1 MKPNTALLSRK
12 TRVELQNPSEPN
24 LFREQFPYTSVPRIL
39 FDGYEVPINPPAEIW
54 ITDTTFRDGQQAR
67 PPYTP
72 EQIAQLYEFLYRL
85 GGRSGVIRQ
94 SEFFLYSNRDRK
106 AVELCLAKGYKYPEV
121 TGWIRA
127 KSEDF
132 KLVHDMGLTET
143 GILTSASD
151 YHIYLKLGLD
161 RRRAFDQYI
170 GIVRDALD
178 AGIRPRCHLEDITR
192 ADFYGFVLPFAQA
205 LMDLEAQSR
214 IPVKIRLCDTLG
226 LGVWLGAATLPRSI
240 PKLIHG
246 LIHEAGVPSERLE
259 WHGHNDF
266 HLVHANGMAAWL
278 YGCSALNCS
287 ILGFGERTGNP
298 PIEAA
303 VMAYVSIT
311 GKDEDVDTTV
321 ITEIAE
327 YCERELGFK
336 IPANEPFIGS
346 EFNSTSAGIHADGA
360 AKDREI
366 YTIFDTEKL
375 LRRSLGITINDKS
388 GVAGI
393 ALWVNMHFKLKGDQQ
408 VSKKHPGVIRIAKE
422 IQHQYEQGRL
432 TNMSTEEMETLAR
445 KHIPE
450 LAISDL
456 DRMKK
461 RAGKLALHLVERLT
475 EMPEFKR
482 MDVPAMESILQKMA
496 DENPFIQYCYVTDL
510 NGMKVTRNITQRTE
524 AAKYK
529 DFGKESFADREWFT
543 EPLKNG
549 KPHVTGLYTSK
560 LTKALCITVSDVIE
574 NDQGD
579 IVGVLGIDIKFEELV
594 RVGPEDT
601 SLTGDTGHNDS
612 GGAPGAC
619 GPADTCSA

>member
-1 MKPNTALLSRK
+1 MTKSSALISRK
-12 TRVELQNPSEPN
+12 KRIELQNPSEPN
-24 LFREQFPYTSVPRIL
+24 LFREQFPYRNVPRVL
-39 FDGYEVPINPPAEIW
+39 FDGHEVPMNPPAEIW

-72 EQIAQLYEFLYRL
+72 KQVAQLYEFLYRL

-94 SEFFLYSNRDRK
+94 CEFFLYSSRDRK
-106 AVELCLAKGYKYPEV
+106 AVELCLAKGYEYPEV

-127 KSEDF
+127 RVEDF
-132 KLVHDMGLTET
+132 GLVREMGLAET

-151 YHIYLKLGLD
+151 YHIYNKLGMD
-161 RRRAFDQYI
+161 RKQAFEQYL
-170 GIVRDALD
+170 GIVRAALD

-192 ADFYGFVLPFAQA
+192 ADFYGFVVPFAQA

-214 IPVKIRLCDTLG
+214 IPIKIRLCDTLG
-226 LGVWLGAATLPRSI
+226 FGVGLAAAALPRSI

-278 YGCSALNCS
+278 YGCSALNCT

-303 VMAYVSIT
+303 ALAYISLT
-311 GKDEDVDTTV
+311 GRDQDIDTTV

-336 IPANEPFIGS
+336 IPADDPFVGS

-366 YTIFDTEKL
+366 YTIFDTEKIL
-375 LRRSLGITINDKS
+375 NRPLGITINDKS

-393 ALWVNMHFKLKGDQQ
+393 ALWVNMHFKLDGERQ
-408 VSKKHPGVIRIAKE
+408 VSKKHPGVARIAKE
-422 IQHQYEQGRL
+422 IQRQYEQGRS
-432 TNMSTEEMETLAR
+432 TTMSTEEMESLAR

-450 LAISDL
+450 LAVSDL
-456 DRMKK
+456 DRMKR
-461 RAGKLALHLVERLT
+461 RAGDLALHLVERLS
-475 EMPEFKR
+475 EAPEFKR
-482 MDVPAMESILQKMA
+482 MDVPAMERTLQAMA

-510 NGMKVTRNITQRTE
+510 SGMKVTRNITQRTE

-529 DFGKESFADREWFT
+529 EFGKESFADREWFT
-543 EPLKNG
+543 QPLKNG

-560 LTKALCITVSDVIE
+560 LTQALCITVSDVIE
-574 NDQGD
+574 NDQGE
-579 IVGVLGIDIKFEELV
+579 IVGVLGIDIKFEELI
-594 RVGPEDT
+594 RAEPAKTEDLNGSRRSEKAEDEGGT
-601 SLTGDTGHNDS
+601 AS
-612 GGAPGAC
+612 GG
-619 GPADTCSA
+619 CSA